1 MTLLF
6 LLDEINQKSFMN
18 LTVKLIF
25 TEKSLTISSLTQ
37 IYLNL
42 LFEKEYQQKDLQEAL
57 KTSAPNL
64 YYHLN
69 KLEELDLIRKKTLYE
84 VGNVKINEISLNP
97 ASRQQIRKIIGKDV
111 SNYVLIT
118 GFGELKTG
126 YRVPDLVY
134 NILNKYHYPISRIIC
149 FTTLDAREKR
159 KEFKDEENLMKIDEF
174 FMYPYEDY
182 RFIESEFLKSI
193 EIKVSKEMQDANIII
208 DLTPLSKL
216 FSFKLLELANK
227 YQIPCVY
234 LGMDKEGKDKLYWM
248 SNMKIE
254 GDIETF
260 D

>member
-1 MTLLF
+1 MK
-6 LLDEINQKSFMN
+6 I
-18 LTVKLIF
+18 
-25 TEKSLTISSLTQ
+25 SLAKEDFSERQTHI
-37 IYLNL
+37 LNL

-57 KTSAPNL
+57 KTTAPNL

-69 KLEELDLIRKKTLYE
+69 KLEELDLIKKKTLYE
-84 VGNVKINEISLNP
+84 VGNVKINEISINP
-97 ASRQQIRKIIGKDV
+97 ASRQQVRKIIGKEV

-118 GFGELKTG
+118 GFGVLKTG

-134 NILNKYHYPISRIIC
+134 NILNRYHYPISRIIC
-149 FTTLDAREKR
+149 FTTPDAREKR
-159 KEFKDEENLMKIDEF
+159 MEFKDKENLMEINEF
-174 FMYPYEDY
+174 FAYPYQDY
-182 RFIESEFLKSI
+182 RFIESEFFQSI
-193 EIKVSKEMQDANIII
+193 EIKISKEMEAANIII

-234 LGMDKEGKDKLYWM
+234 LGMDKKGKDKLYLM

-254 GDIETF
+254 GEIDTF

>member
-1 MTLLF
+1 MK
-6 LLDEINQKSFMN
+6 I
-18 LTVKLIF
+18 
-25 TEKSLTISSLTQ
+25 SLTKEDFSERQ
-37 IYLNL
+37 IHILDL
-42 LFEKEYQQKDLQEAL
+42 LFEKEYQQKNLQEAL
-57 KTSAPNL
+57 KTTAPNL

-69 KLEELDLIRKKTLYE
+69 KLEELDLVKKNTLYE
-84 VGNVKINEISLNP
+84 VGNVKINMISLNP
-97 ASRQQIRKIIGKDV
+97 ASRQQVRKLIGKEV

-134 NILNKYHYPISRIIC
+134 NILIKYHYPISRVIC
-149 FTTLDAREKR
+149 FTSQDAKSKR
-159 KEFKDEENLMKIDEF
+159 MEFKEQENLIDIDEF
-174 FMYPYEDY
+174 FVYPYEDY
-182 RFIESEFLKSI
+182 RFIESGFFQSI
-193 EIKVSKEMQDANIII
+193 EIKISEEMETANILI

-234 LGMDKEGKDKLYWM
+234 LGMDKQGNDKLYWM

-254 GDIETF
+254 GKIETF

>member
-1 MTLLF
+1 MK
-6 LLDEINQKSFMN
+6 I
-18 LTVKLIF
+18 
-25 TEKSLTISSLTQ
+25 SLTKEDFSERQTHI
-37 IYLNL
+37 LNL

-182 RFIESEFLKSI
+182 RFIESEFFESI

>member
-1 MTLLF
+1 MK
-6 LLDEINQKSFMN
+6 I
-18 LTVKLIF
+18 
-25 TEKSLTISSLTQ
+25 SLTKEDFSERQTLI
-37 IYLNL
+37 LNL

-57 KTSAPNL
+57 KTTAPNL

-69 KLEELDLIRKKTLYE
+69 KLEELDLIKKKTLYE

-97 ASRQQIRKIIGKDV
+97 ASRQQVRKIIGKEV

-118 GFGELKTG
+118 GFGVLKTG

-149 FTTLDAREKR
+149 FTTPDAREKR
-159 KEFKDEENLMKIDEF
+159 MKFKEEDNLMEINEF
-174 FMYPYEDY
+174 FAYPYQDY
-182 RFIESEFLKSI
+182 RFIESEFFQSI
-193 EIKVSKEMQDANIII
+193 EIKISKEMEAANIII

-234 LGMDKEGKDKLYWM
+234 LGMDGEGKDKLYWM

-254 GDIETF
+254 GEIETF